1 MVPPIPTPLPA
12 VKRYITTHDSKGN
25 TTFTTAGQK
34 TETVPWEA
42 IGGTRNYGLVYTTSS
57 TPTKLQDDQDVSLY
71 QDALSDKP
79 GMIIHN
85 GTVLRYCDY
94 PPNAVSAM
102 HRTIS
107 IDYGVVIE
115 GQIEILLDSGEK
127 RIMNRGDVCVQRST
141 MHGWRNPSSSSWS
154 RVLFV
159 LMHAETP
166 VVAGKALAEEYGND
180 RPGMKK
186 SGSKI

>member
-1 MVPPIPTPLPA
+1 MAAPITTPLPP
-12 VKRYITTHDSKGN
+12 VNRYITTHDSQGR
-25 TTFTTAGQK
+25 TTFTSAGQE
-34 TETVPWEA
+34 TETIPWES

-57 TPTKLQDDQDVSLY
+57 TPTVIQDDKDVKLY
-71 QDALSDKP
+71 EEALKDKP
-79 GMIIHN
+79 GMVIHN

-94 PPNAVSAM
+94 PPGAVSAM

-107 IDYGVVIE
+107 IDYGVVVE

-127 RIMNRGDVCVQRST
+127 RTMNRGDVCVQRST
-141 MHGWRNPSSSSWS
+141 MHGWSNPSRTSWS

-159 LMHAETP
+159 LMHAEVP
-166 VVAGKALAEEYGND
+166 VIAGISLNEEYGND

-186 SGSKI
+186 SGSRI